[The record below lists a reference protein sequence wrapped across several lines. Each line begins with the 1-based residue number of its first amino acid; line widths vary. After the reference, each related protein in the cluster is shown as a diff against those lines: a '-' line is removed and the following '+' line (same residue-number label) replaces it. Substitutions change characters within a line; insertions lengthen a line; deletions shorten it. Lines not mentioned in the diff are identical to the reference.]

1 MALRVARDVLLRFT
15 MGALPAFEQD
25 GFHSV
30 GDMDPASGVRPR
42 PIWPSDGESG
52 GKPAVLELMTPRKSN
67 RLHAGYRALLE
78 LGMRIVR
85 AEVRAVGSHVL
96 QKLYLR
102 EADERALSDARLS
115 EARAALRDVH
125 GPSRLL
131 DPDRKPT
138 RPRAKRLRDGAPVIG
153 AAKWQ
158 R

>member
-1 MALRVARDVLLRFT
+1 MARLLLART
-15 MGALPAFEQD
+15 EMGALPALAKRGYRSADSEEP
-25 GFHSV
+25 V
-30 GDMDPASGVRPR
+30 SGVRLR
-42 PIWPSDGESG
+42 PVLPPVAEG
-52 GKPAVLELMTPRKSN
+52 GSAVLEVMAPLKTN

-102 EADERALSDARLS
+102 EADERALSDARIS
-115 EARAALRDVH
+115 QARAALRDVH

-131 DPDRKPT
+131 EPNRKLQN
-138 RPRAKRLRDGAPVIG
+138 PRAKPLHSALPSMGTV
-153 AAKWQ
+153 KWQ